1 MANLAFTPSVTF
13 CATKVLETCQCV
25 GRAVS
30 PHKHMGLPAHHLA
43 VKSTDTVHSTKET
56 QRRTR
61 KAAKGVDEDGDTPL
75 LDGVEE
81 PEARDG

>member
-1 MANLAFTPSVTF
+1 
-13 CATKVLETCQCV
+13 
-25 GRAVS
+25 
-30 PHKHMGLPAHHLA
+30 

-61 KAAKGVDEDGDTPL
+61 KAAKGADEDGDTPL